1 VINFMPH
8 RVMKGREIVAI
19 YPGSFDPPTNGH
31 VDIIVRAARLFPRLI
46 VAVGENPRKRTL
58 FSMRERVEMLEEIC
72 QELGLSNVEV
82 RPFGGLLVE
91 FARRVGASV
100 IIKGLRAVSDFEN
113 EFQQALMNR
122 NLEGVETLFMPTS
135 VEWSFLSSSLVK
147 EVASLGGD
155 VRGLVPRAVA
165 VRLEEKFGGK
175 KGGGR
180 P

>member
-1 VINFMPH
+1 M
-8 RVMKGREIVAI
+8 REGKEIVAV

-46 VAVGENPRKRTL
+46 VAVGENPQKRAL
-58 FSMRERVEMLEEIC
+58 FSVEERVEMLREIC
-72 QELGLSNVEV
+72 QELGLGNVEV
-82 RPFGGLLVE
+82 EAFSGLLVD
-91 FARRVGASV
+91 FAKRVGASV
-100 IIKGLRAVSDFEN
+100 VIKGLRAVSDFEY

-135 VEWSFLSSSLVK
+135 TEWSFLSSSIVK

-155 VRGLVPRAVA
+155 VRGLVPGAVA
-165 VRLEEKFGGK
+165 RRLEEKFGYG

>member
-1 VINFMPH
+1 MA
-8 RVMKGREIVAI
+8 RERGEEIVAV

-46 VAVGENPRKRTL
+46 VAVGENPQKRAL
-58 FSMRERVEMLEEIC
+58 FSAEERVEMLKEIC

-82 RPFGGLLVE
+82 ESFDGLLVD
-91 FARRVGASV
+91 FAERAGASV
-100 IIKGLRAVSDFEN
+100 IIKGLRALSDFEY

-122 NLEGVETLFMPTS
+122 NLRGIETLFMPTS
-135 VEWSFLSSSLVK
+135 TEWSFLSSSIVK
-147 EVASLGGD
+147 EVASLGGE
-155 VRGLVPRAVA
+155 VEGLVPRAVA
-165 VRLEEKFGGK
+165 RRLREKFGQR